1 MKKILLT
8 TAACVIASPAFAQTY
23 SIGSNP
29 QGSSAYSTA
38 VAVAKAANTKG
49 GMRARVVP
57 QGGPVVTLP
66 LVNTGKLNF
75 SIAASIVAAFA
86 NGGKAMFRGK
96 AQKDIRIVAV
106 LRTLRLG
113 FYTRKDSKIKSLADL
128 KGMRI
133 PTGFKKQR
141 IVGVVMR
148 SNMAIAGL
156 TMKDVKG
163 VPVPNGVRAVED
175 LIAGKVDAVHY
186 SMTAGKTRQAHAS
199 IGIRYISL
207 PKTAAA
213 LAAMNKIAPGTV
225 IETVNPGPQYPGV
238 TGPTNIMAMPFL
250 LTASS
255 KVSDADVYKMTK
267 ALHEGKKVMV
277 AAFKGMRGFNPN
289 KMYVDLGM
297 PYHPGA
303 LKFYKEKGQ
312 VK

>member
-1 MKKILLT
+1 MKLIILT
-8 TAACVIASPAFAQTY
+8 TAACVIAAPAFAQTY

-38 VAVAKAANTKG
+38 AAVAKAANAKG

-75 SIAASIVAAFA
+75 SIAVSVVAAFA
-86 NGGKAMFRGK
+86 HDGKAMFRGK
-96 AQKDIRIVAV
+96 PQKDVRIVAV

-113 FYTRKDSKIKSLADL
+113 FFTRKDSSIKTIADL
-128 KGMRI
+128 KGKKV

-141 IVGVVMR
+141 IVGVFLR
-148 SNMAIAGL
+148 SNLAIAGL
-156 TMKDVKG
+156 TMKDVTG
-163 VPVPNGVRAVED
+163 VPVPNGTRSVED
-175 LIAGKVDAVHY
+175 LIAGKVDVVHY

-199 IGIRYISL
+199 VGIRYISL

-213 LAAMNKIAPGTV
+213 LAAMRKTAPGTI
-225 IETVNPGPQYPGV
+225 IETVNPGPQYPGI
-238 TGPTNIMAMPFL
+238 TGPTNIMAAPFL
-250 LTASS
+250 LMASS
-255 KVSDADVYKMTK
+255 KVSDADAYKIAK
-267 ALHEGKKVMV
+267 AMHGGKKVMV
-277 AAFKGMRGFNPN
+277 AAFKGMRGFNPD
-289 KMYVDLGM
+289 KMYVDLGL